1 MADSIQPQNT
11 APSPGQSDQAQGGL
25 VEKTK
30 AYLQQ
35 NNMAGAGPAMASQA
49 QPGMNTTQPPV
60 QLVGQNQPQYQQTN
74 NNPQIQPQSQ
84 PTAAQKSKSVSV
96 KGMTNVADALFAKGM
111 INEDQLKSI
120 KFEAITNNTTPI
132 KLLIDQKIVSSS
144 QIQEIRAEMFGLG
157 YIDLSSITIPAETLN
172 RIPKEIAIKNKTV
185 AFEETNNR
193 VKVAMVDPLD
203 LQKVKFLESMLG
215 KRVDTYYATQEA
227 VKEIIDTKYG
237 AQIGNVVDKALEDI
251 GVVDIKENVGDLD
264 QGAIEGAPVAKIVNM
279 ILDYAIKHSASDI
292 HIEPRETRLAVRFRV
307 HGILAEK
314 LSLPAKLA
322 NSIVARIKILSN
334 LKIDEH
340 RMPQDGRFQVKT
352 EEKAIDLRV
361 SVMPSIYGEKIVMR
375 LLEKNQKLVD
385 INKVGMRGAGLKIY
399 KEALSKTQGII
410 LITGPTGSGKTVT
423 LASSLGVLNNQE
435 VNILTLEDPVEIRID
450 GITQVQVNAN
460 VGLTFAS
467 GLRAFL
473 RQDPDIIMV
482 GEIRDAETANLA
494 VQAAL
499 TGHLVLAT
507 LHTNSAAGAV
517 TRLMDIGIAP
527 YLISS
532 TVNVV
537 VGQRLV
543 RRLDPES
550 RQPYNPAPHILEMMH
565 KELDKL
571 NGFDLIVNNQGQQQ
585 QIHFD
590 QATQNVTLYKPGKT
604 PHNDTGYAGRTGIFE
619 IMRMSD
625 TLSKMVMERAST
637 RELHKKAVE
646 EGMITMAQDGFMKAM
661 EGVTTI
667 EEVLRVQT
675 N

>member
-1 MADSIQPQNT
+1 MADNIQPQNT
-11 APSPGQSDQAQGGL
+11 APTPGTPVQQQAGMVGNTNQN
-25 VEKTK
+25 
-30 AYLQQ
+30 LQQ
-35 NNMAGAGPAMASQA
+35 TAGSNP
-49 QPGMNTTQPPV
+49 QPQI
-60 QLVGQNQPQYQQTN
+60 QLVGNQQQTPTINTQQLSTPTAQPQKK
-74 NNPQIQPQSQ
+74 
-84 PTAAQKSKSVSV
+84 AVSV
-96 KGMTNVADALFAKGM
+96 RGMTNVADALFAKGL
-111 INEDQLKSI
+111 IDEQQLKSV
-120 KFEAITNNTTPI
+120 KFEAITNNTTPV
-132 KLLIDQKIVSSS
+132 KLLLDQKTVSSS
-144 QIQEIRAEMFGLG
+144 QIQEVRSEMFGLG
-157 YIDLSSITIPAETLN
+157 YIDLTSITIPSETLN
-172 RIPKEIAIKNKTV
+172 RIPKEVAIKNSAV

-215 KRVDTYYATQEA
+215 KKVDTYYATHEA
-227 VKEIIDTKYG
+227 VKETIDTKYG
-237 AQIGNVVDKALEDI
+237 AQIGNVVNKALEDI
-251 GVVDIKENVGDLD
+251 GVVDIKKDSIGDLE

-292 HIEPRETRLAVRFRV
+292 HIEPRENRIAVRFRV

-314 LSLPAKLA
+314 LSLPSKLS
-322 NSIVARIKILSN
+322 NSIAARIKILSN

-340 RMPQDGRFQVKT
+340 RIPQDGRFQVKT
-352 EEKAIDLRV
+352 EDKAIDLRV

-375 LLEKNQKLVD
+375 LLEKNQKLID
-385 INKVGMRGAGLKIY
+385 INRVGIRGAALKAY
-399 KEALSKTQGII
+399 KEALAKTQGII

-460 VGLTFAS
+460 VGLNFAT

-517 TRLMDIGIAP
+517 TRLMDIGVAP

-532 TVNVV
+532 TINVV

-550 RQPYNPAPHILEMMH
+550 RQPYNPPAHIVEMMH
-565 KELDKL
+565 KQLDKL
-571 NGFDLIVNNQGQQQ
+571 NGFDLIVNNGQQGQQ

-590 QATQNVTLYKPGKT
+590 QATQNVTLYNPLKT
-604 PHNDTGYAGRTGIFE
+604 PGNDTGYAGRTGIFE
-619 IMRMSD
+619 VMRMSD
-625 TLSKMVMERAST
+625 TISKMVMEKAST
-637 RELHKKAVE
+637 RELHQKAVE
-646 EGMITMAQDGFMKAM
+646 EGMITMAQDGFMKAL
-661 EGVTTI
+661 EGITTV